1 MNLGSHATTTIAAL
15 RALRALTALLALSC
29 ANATYAQTSATQ
41 GLALARQKNCMS
53 CHAEN
58 RALLGPA
65 LRDVAAKYASRPD
78 AQRYLARK
86 IADGSSGVWGMVPMP
101 ANTQLNAQQA
111 AELASW
117 ILTLK

>member
-1 MNLGSHATTTIAAL
+1 MNLGSHATTPITIA
-15 RALRALTALLALSC
+15 ALTALLALSC
-29 ANATYAQTSATQ
+29 ADTACAQTSAAQ

-65 LRDVAAKYASRPD
+65 LRDVAAKYAARPD

-101 ANTQLNAQQA
+101 ANTQLSPQQA
-111 AELASW
+111 SELAGW